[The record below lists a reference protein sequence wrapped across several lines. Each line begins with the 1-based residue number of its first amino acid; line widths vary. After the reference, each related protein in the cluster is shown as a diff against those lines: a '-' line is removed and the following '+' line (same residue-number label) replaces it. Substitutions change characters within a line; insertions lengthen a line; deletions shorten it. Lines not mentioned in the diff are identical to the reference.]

1 MHTKMKIEEIFK
13 KKKVLVISFCEKM
26 SKVAKKGN
34 LQKLREI
41 NVPNDRSH

>member
-13 KKKVLVISFCEKM
+13 NKVLVISFCEKM
-26 SKVAKKGN
+26 SKVAKNGKS
-34 LQKLREI
+34 QKLREI